1 MKKYFLLLTGFIV
14 ALTTF
19 ADKGIIVEQN
29 FIQGTG
35 TKTTVKVTWY
45 ITRDNC
51 KLKMIFGDGNFNTTS
66 CFIPDAANMQM
77 LSYNEGE
84 VPADEGG
91 KKTFFA
97 TPVSKINA
105 GSEMNFTRITVEKT
119 GETKEIAG
127 FKCEKILVKTNKSE
141 TEMWVTVLFKP
152 EFYKFVSFFPA
163 NYTLVGLNEG
173 KIKGFP
179 LQAVTKDLNGK
190 VINSYQFVTA
200 KETELNDGEFRVP
213 DGYTNVTQIEK
224 K

>member
-1 MKKYFLLLTGFIV
+1 MKHFIFLFSLLLAAAGSN
-14 ALTTF
+14 AG
-19 ADKGIIVEQN
+19 KGIIVEQN

-45 ITRDNC
+45 ITNDNC
-51 KLKMIFGDGNFNTTS
+51 KLKMIFGDGNFSTTS

-77 LSYNEGE
+77 ISYNEGE
-84 VPADEGG
+84 VPEDEGG

-105 GSEMNFTRITVEKT
+105 GSEMNFSRIAVEKT
-119 GETKEIAG
+119 GETKDIAG
-127 FKCEKILVKTNKSE
+127 FKCEKVLVKTNKSE
-141 TEMWVTVLFKP
+141 TEMWVTVSFKP

-163 NYTLVGLNEG
+163 NTTLVGLNEG

-179 LQAVTKDLNGK
+179 MQAVTKDLNGK

-213 DGYTNVTQIEK
+213 DGYTNVTQSEK